1 VTSPIFDTLAA
12 EREATPVFRS
22 LASRPDAPQRPFD
35 ASRRSPTPHA
45 TATANANANAKTST
59 TSAGANATAIRDA
72 VSAVATWPLR
82 AVPC

>member
-1 VTSPIFDTLAA
+1 MTSPIFDTLAA

-22 LASRPDAPQRPFD
+22 LASSRDVRHRPFD
-35 ASRRSPTPHA
+35 ATRRSPTA
-45 TATANANANAKTST
+45 TATATAKTST

>member
-1 VTSPIFDTLAA
+1 MTSPIFDTLAA

-35 ASRRSPTPHA
+35 ATRRSPAPHA
-45 TATANANANAKTST
+45 TATATATAKTST

>member
-22 LASRPDAPQRPFD
+22 LASSRDVRHRPFD
-35 ASRRSPTPHA
+35 ATRRSPTA
-45 TATANANANAKTST
+45 TATAKTSK

>member
-1 VTSPIFDTLAA
+1 MTSPIFDTLAA

-22 LASRPDAPQRPFD
+22 LASSRDVRHRPVDAT
-35 ASRRSPTPHA
+35 RRSPTA
-45 TATANANANAKTST
+45 TATAKTST

>member
-1 VTSPIFDTLAA
+1 MTSPIFDTLAA

-22 LASRPDAPQRPFD
+22 LASSRDVRHRPFD
-35 ASRRSPTPHA
+35 ATRRSPTA
-45 TATANANANAKTST
+45 TATAKTST

-82 AVPC
+82 TVPC

>member
-1 VTSPIFDTLAA
+1 MTSPIFDTLAA

-22 LASRPDAPQRPFD
+22 LASSRDVRHRPFD
-35 ASRRSPTPHA
+35 ATRRSPTA
-45 TATANANANAKTST
+45 TATATATAKTST